1 MKQTTISVNVY
12 EIGDVLEVDT
22 KDFKLIAKQRDLDSS
37 KRVMV
42 IGVKQ
47 RLDKMF
53 TYKVVTEKGVVLQ
66 FTPSEQGNEE
76 YVGHIDLGLLMGSVK
91 TA

>member
-1 MKQTTISVNVY
+1 MKQTTISVSVY
-12 EIGDVLEVDT
+12 EIGDVLRLYS
-22 KDFKLIAKQRDLDSS
+22 KDFNLVAKKRDIAGS

-53 TYKVVTEKGVVLQ
+53 TYKVVTETGTTIQ
-66 FTPSEQGNEE
+66 FTPREQGNEE
-76 YVGHIDLGLLMGSVK
+76 YLGHIDLELLMGE
-91 TA
+91 TTEL